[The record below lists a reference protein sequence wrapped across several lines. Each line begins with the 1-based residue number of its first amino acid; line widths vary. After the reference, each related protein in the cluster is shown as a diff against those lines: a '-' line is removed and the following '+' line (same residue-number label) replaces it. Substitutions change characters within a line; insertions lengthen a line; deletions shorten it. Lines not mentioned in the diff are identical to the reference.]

1 MAIPDYQQF
10 MLPVLNY
17 LADDKI
23 YQLKDITDF
32 TADNVFELSQTE
44 KEEMLASRRQTVVAN
59 RVGWA
64 VTYLKKAG
72 LIDNASRGNYQITSL
87 GKELI
92 EAPPTVLDTNY
103 LKKYPSFLEFYN
115 TSNKKNVSI
124 TNDSRQELTPEDMLE
139 YVSEQLKAFL
149 EDELLRKIK
158 TGSPA
163 FFERLVVDLLV
174 KMGYGGSRAEF
185 GQAIGRSGDGGID
198 GVIKE
203 DKLGLD
209 IIYIQAKRWE
219 GTVGRPEIQKF
230 AVALQGQRA
239 NKGVFITTSDFSKDA
254 REYVCLINNKIV
266 LINGK
271 LLAELMIDQ
280 NVGTVVTHTYEVKII
295 DLDYFIEE

>member
-1 MAIPDYQQF
+1 MAIPDYQKF

-17 LADDKI
+17 LADGKI
-23 YQLKDITDF
+23 HQLKDITDF
-32 TADNVFELSQTE
+32 TADNIFKLSQSE
-44 KEEMLASRRQTVVAN
+44 KEELLASGRQTVVAN

-72 LIDNASRGNYQITSL
+72 LIDNASRGHYLITSL
-87 GKELI
+87 GEELLKS
-92 EAPPTVLDTNY
+92 PPEVLDTNY

-115 TSNKKNVSI
+115 TNNKKDIST
-124 TNDSRQELTPEDMLE
+124 TNDRSEELTPEDMLE
-139 YVSEQLKAFL
+139 YASKQLKAVL
-149 EDELLRKIK
+149 EDELLQKIK
-158 TGSPA
+158 ACSPA

-219 GTVGRPEIQKF
+219 GTVSRPEVQKF
-230 AVALQGQRA
+230 AGALQGQRA
-239 NKGVFITTSDFSKDA
+239 NKGVFITTSDFSKEA
-254 REYVCLINNKIV
+254 RTFVSSINSKIV
-266 LINGK
+266 LIDGK
-271 LLAELMIDQ
+271 LLAELMIDH
-280 NVGTVVTHTYEVKII
+280 NVGTVVTHSYEVKKM

>member
-17 LADDKI
+17 LADGKI
-23 YQLKDITDF
+23 HQLKDITDF
-32 TADNVFELSQTE
+32 TADNIFKLNQSE
-44 KEEMLASRRQTVVAN
+44 KEELLASGRQTVVAN

-72 LIDNASRGNYQITSL
+72 LIDNASRGHYLITSL
-87 GKELI
+87 GEELLKS
-92 EAPPTVLDTNY
+92 PPEVLDTNY

-115 TSNKKNVSI
+115 TNNKKDIST
-124 TNDSRQELTPEDMLE
+124 TNDRSEELTPEDMLE
-139 YVSEQLKAFL
+139 YASKQLKAVL
-149 EDELLRKIK
+149 EDELLQKIK
-158 TGSPA
+158 ACSPA

-219 GTVGRPEIQKF
+219 GTVSRPEVQKF
-230 AVALQGQRA
+230 AGALQGQRA
-239 NKGVFITTSDFSKDA
+239 NKGVFITTSDFSKEA
-254 REYVCLINNKIV
+254 RAFVSSINSKIV
-266 LINGK
+266 LIDGK
-271 LLAELMIDQ
+271 LLAELMIDH
-280 NVGTVVTHTYEVKII
+280 NVGTVVTHSYEVKKM